1 MDFATT
7 AALRHL
13 FDRRSTPSR
22 LLGPPGPSDEQ
33 LSAMLAAAVHV
44 PDHGRLTPWRF
55 LRIAGPARAKLGELL
70 VRRQLERDPQAPAAV
85 IEKDRGRFN
94 HAPLVLGVVAS
105 LTPGHKIPEQE
116 QLLSAA
122 CVCFSLLQAAHA
134 LGFGAQWLTGWAA
147 YDAVIG
153 AELGIG
159 PNERVVG
166 FIHIGSAQEPAP
178 ERPRPDPRER
188 LSDWS

>member
-1 MDFATT
+1 MESASTV
-7 AALRHL
+7 ALGHL

-22 LLGPPGPSDEQ
+22 LLGAPGPTDEQ

-70 VRRQLERDPQAPAAV
+70 ARRQLERDPDAPAAV
-85 IEKDRGRFN
+85 VEKDRGRFA
-94 HAPLVLGVVAS
+94 HAPLVLGVVAA

-116 QLLSAA
+116 QLLSAG

-134 LGFGAQWLTGWAA
+134 LGFGAQWLTGLAA
-147 YDAVIG
+147 YDEAIG
-153 AELGIG
+153 AALGLG

-166 FIHIGSAQEPAP
+166 FIHVGTAAEPAP
-178 ERPRPDPRER
+178 ERPRPDPR
-188 LSDWS
+188 LLLTDWS